1 LGFLLAALDQTIIA
15 TALPTIVRDLG
26 GLSQLSWVVAG
37 YALAA
42 TVSTPLWGKLGDLYG
57 RKRIFQTVITLFLL
71 GSGLCGLS
79 QNLAELIGFRV
90 VQGLGAGGVLITAQ
104 AMVADLFAPQERARY
119 QGLIGAVFGVSSVA
133 GPLVGGWF
141 VVHLSWRWVFYVNLP
156 IGAVTLTVIAL
167 VLHLPVQRR
176 SHAIDV
182 LGAVLISLWATS
194 LVLLTTLGGTTYPWL
209 SAPIFSLAMA
219 GVALMVAFVWVE
231 RRATEPIMP
240 LTLVRNRVV
249 ALASA
254 IGFIALFALV
264 GATTYISL
272 FLQLVGG
279 ASPTSAGLR
288 LAPMT
293 AGVLVSSVVTGQIIS
308 RWGRYKVFPVVGT
321 ALMVLGMALLSSLT
335 VRTATLTLAAILL
348 VLGCGIGLV
357 MQVVV
362 IAVQNAV
369 EPRDIGAATAT
380 ASFFRS
386 LGGAFGVAA
395 FGALFANLLATRVAA
410 LPHRMSSLQA
420 GSLLSNL
427 GTLGR
432 LSAYAQSQVIQA
444 MAASL
449 DTVFLAAAPVAAV
462 AWVLTL
468 VFPEVPLRRTARSRA
483 AGERAAPP
491 VREDV
496 AG

>member
-1 LGFLLAALDQTIIA
+1 MGFLLAALDQTIIA
-15 TALPTIVRDLG
+15 TALPTIVREFG

-42 TVSTPLWGKLGDLYG
+42 TVSTPLWGKLGDLQG
-57 RKRIFQTVITLFLL
+57 RRRIFQTAIVLFLV

-79 QNLAELIGFRV
+79 QNLTELIGCRA

-104 AMVADLFAPQERARY
+104 ALVADLFAPRERARY

-141 VVHLSWRWVFYVNLP
+141 VVHLSWRWVFYINLP
-156 IGAVTLTVIAL
+156 IGVVTLTVIAL

-176 SHAIDV
+176 PHEIDF
-182 LGAVLISLWATS
+182 LGAGLITLAATS

-209 SAPIFSLAMA
+209 SGPILSLAAA
-219 GVALMVAFVWVE
+219 GVALTAAFVAVE

-240 LTLVRNRVV
+240 LALVRNRVV

-254 IGFIALFALV
+254 IGFVALFALV

-272 FLQLVGG
+272 FLQVVGG

-293 AGVLVSSVVTGQIIS
+293 AGVLASSIVTGQLIS

-321 ALMVLGMALLSSLT
+321 ALMVLGFGLLSSLT
-335 VRTATLTLAAILL
+335 GRTGTLSLVASLL

-369 EPRDIGAATAT
+369 EPRDMGAATAA

-395 FGALFANLLATRVAA
+395 FGALFSNLLATRLAA
-410 LPHRMSSLQA
+410 LPQRAARLQA
-420 GSLLSNL
+420 GGLLSNPGAL
-427 GTLGR
+427 SR
-432 LSAYAQSQVIQA
+432 LPAHTQVPVIQA

-449 DTVFLAAAPVAAV
+449 DSVFLAAAPVAAL
-462 AWVLTL
+462 ACVLTL
-468 VFPEVPLRRTARSRA
+468 LFPEVPLRRSVR
-483 AGERAAPP
+483 ERASGDKAALRA
-491 VREDV
+491 REER